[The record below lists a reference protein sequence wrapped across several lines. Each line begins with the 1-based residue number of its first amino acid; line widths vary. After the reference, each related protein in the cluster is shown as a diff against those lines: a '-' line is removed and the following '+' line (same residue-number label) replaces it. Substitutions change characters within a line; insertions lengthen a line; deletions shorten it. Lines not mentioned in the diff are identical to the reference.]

1 MEGHDVKPSLEFR
14 LPRLYVFILVMAI
27 IFSAFNILILFYG
40 RNLFIYFQAIWS
52 WSGVLLLA
60 LIGAMLIGMFL
71 SFRLLAYREF
81 TPFERDMM
89 EMRVEVGE
97 CKEML
102 VGINARLEAMEGQG
116 SKTPE
121 APAGD
126 ASPPDTE
133 D

>member
-1 MEGHDVKPSLEFR
+1 MKPSLEFR

-40 RNLFIYFQAIWS
+40 RNLFIYFQALWS
-52 WSGVLLLA
+52 WSGVLLMA
-60 LIGAMLIGMFL
+60 LIGAMLIGMIL
-71 SFRLLAYREF
+71 SYRLLAYREF

-89 EMRVEVGE
+89 EMRVEVSE

-102 VGINARLEAMEGQG
+102 AGINARLEAMEEQG
-116 SKTPE
+116 SKTPKAPK

-126 ASPPDTE
+126 AAPPDKE